1 MGAEVERKGRIDVGR
16 AFKLRMS
23 GLSYQEIGNAL
34 GGFSDSGIC
43 DALQSFTRLLD
54 SPEMVNTYRE
64 NEAEVLDAVRAKLIT
79 SLADDLAVK
88 KGKGKLSGYQKVGM
102 YGILFDKMRLLRNE
116 STANVSN
123 LTAIIQAAIGAGPAA
138 TTPSVSEGE
147 IVDSVPD
154 NEAEAKPSKR
164 ID

>member
-1 MGAEVERKGRIDVGR
+1 MEVQQTNGRSWNI
-16 AFKLRMS
+16 AKALTLRIQKH
-23 GLSYQEIGNAL
+23 LSYRDIGKVL
-34 GGFSDSGIC
+34 EVDHRTVFEGLRGFTSILEQPELIGEFREHE
-43 DALQSFTRLLD
+43 AELLD
-54 SPEMVNTYRE
+54 G
-64 NEAEVLDAVRAKLIT
+64 VRMELVR
-79 SLADDLAVK
+79 SLADDLRVK

-123 LTAIIQAAIGAGPAA
+123 LTAIIQAALGPIAVT

-154 NEAEAKPSKR
+154 NEAGAKLSKR